1 MTEYNTFSGYIDIQ
15 YWENMYSKIS
25 EEILRLTDELA
36 NGNLDAVEYH
46 TKNGELNGLTA
57 IKHAFLDT
65 EIKHADVVEVMHA
78 HWDGIEGDGYA
89 GDENGEM
96 QIAYEVFECS
106 HCGCE
111 HRADGEPEWAFCPN
125 CGARMEEGE

>member
-1 MTEYNTFSGYIDIQ
+1 MTEYITKNQALFIAIYV
-15 YWENMYSKIS
+15 
-25 EEILRLTDELA
+25 A
-36 NGNLDAVEYH
+36 NSGNLDMVQ
-46 TKNGELNGLTA
+46 EL
-57 IKHAFLDT
+57 LDT
-65 EIKHADVVEVMHA
+65 APTADVAPVVHA

-89 GDENGEM
+89 EDENGEM
-96 QIAYEVFECS
+96 QIVYDVFECS